1 MSKNAIVRKQVS
13 IFGKV
18 QGCGFRRRIRDM
30 ADLVGVA
37 GWVWNNQDG
46 SVTVEM
52 QGTEEQIK
60 KTLELVE
67 NSSSLIKIREIDIV
81 DIPVEIGDSGFGIR

>member
-1 MSKNAIVRKQVS
+1 MSENTIVRKRLV
-13 IFGKV
+13 IFGRV

-30 ADLVGVA
+30 AEQVGVA
-37 GWVWNNQDG
+37 GWVWNNQNG
-46 SVTVEM
+46 SVTAEM

-67 NSSSLIKIREIDIV
+67 NSSNLIKIREIDIV
-81 DIPVEIGDSGFGIR
+81 DIPVEIGDSGF

>member
-1 MSKNAIVRKQVS
+1 MSKDAIVRKQVS
-13 IFGKV
+13 IFGRV
-18 QGCGFRRRIRDM
+18 QGCEFRSRICK
-30 ADLVGVA
+30 AAELIGVA

-67 NSSSLIKIREIDIV
+67 NSSSLIKIREINIV

>member
-1 MSKNAIVRKQVS
+1 MSENTIVRKRLV
-13 IFGKV
+13 IFGRV
-18 QGCGFRRRIRDM
+18 QGCGFRRRIRK
-30 ADLVGVA
+30 AAELIGVA

-52 QGTEEQIK
+52 QGMEEQIK

-81 DIPVEIGDSGFGIR
+81 DILVEIGDSGFGIR